1 MRDLL
6 SGLLGVP
13 ATILIAAGLGLAA
26 VTLVSRV
33 RRRRD
38 PPIRWAH
45 LGLGLGLLACGS
57 ALLWLDVAVLPPTR

>member
-6 SGLLGVP
+6 SSLLGVP
-13 ATILIAAGLGLAA
+13 ATILIAAGLGLAG
-26 VTLVSRV
+26 VTVVSRA

-45 LGLGLGLLACGS
+45 LVLGLGLLLAGCLVMFVDLSVVG
-57 ALLWLDVAVLPPTR
+57 AR